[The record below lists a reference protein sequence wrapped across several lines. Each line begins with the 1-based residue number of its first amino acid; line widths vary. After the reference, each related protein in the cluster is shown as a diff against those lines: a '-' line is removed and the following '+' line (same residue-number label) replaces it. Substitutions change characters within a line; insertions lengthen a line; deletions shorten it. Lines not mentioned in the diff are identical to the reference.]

1 MKNVPYIVTA
11 VLIILTALFAILN
24 KVWAGFVYFVLGAL
38 LLLALFWGVWQIF
51 LYFTDFKQELD
62 EGFKYYRA
70 KKVGEG
76 QVTAKEFDAA
86 EKTYRKQYEKSLL
99 KDKLL
104 KWGIILFCF
113 AVAIA
118 FLMGMILY

>member
-24 KVWAGFVYFVLGAL
+24 KVWAGFVYFVLGSL

-51 LYFTDFKQELD
+51 QYFTDFKKELD
-62 EGFKYYRA
+62 EGFQYYRA

-76 QVTAKEFDAA
+76 HVSAKEFDAA
-86 EKTYRKQYEKSLL
+86 EKAYRKQYEKTMV
-99 KDKLL
+99 KEKIL

-113 AVAIA
+113 AVAAA
-118 FLMGMILY
+118 FLTGMILY